1 MNKFLQFCSDLT
13 IHTNLKPLIHISPAS
28 GYRARSEF
36 GFKNGA
42 YTKIDDGKKVY
53 MNTSNIPHSSI
64 QKVMNELLILINTS
78 EKVKKKLFQVNFRT
92 SGIKVLASL
101 IYHRQLD
108 EEWRA
113 EALKIQNALSDVSI
127 IGRSKK
133 AKVLVGDED
142 LEITYEINGSSFKIL
157 QNDLVFFQPNIYLY
171 PIMMTFI
178 TSHIRNPKDLLE
190 LYCGCG
196 SFTLTL
202 TSHFNKILATENN
215 RHSIRLLKESIKLN
229 NMTNIEIAR
238 LSDDETASALSKERP
253 FRRLEHID
261 LDSYDFS
268 HILVDPPRAGLSEE
282 TITLSKGYENMIYI
296 SCNPETFI
304 RDLEKL
310 NREIKSIAVFDQF
323 ANTQHL
329 EVIAFLKTK

>member
-1 MNKFLQFCSDLT
+1 MNKLSQFCTDLSR
-13 IHTNLKPLIHISPAS
+13 HTDLKPLIHVSPAS

-36 GFKNGA
+36 GFSKDA
-42 YTKIDDGKKVY
+42 YTMIEDAKKVY
-53 MNTSNIPHSSI
+53 MKTSNIPHSSI
-64 QKVMNELLILINTS
+64 QKIMSELIALINSS
-78 EKVKKKLFQVNFRT
+78 EIVKKKLFQVNFRT
-92 SGIKVLASL
+92 SGSKVLVSL
-101 IYHRQLD
+101 IYHRPLD
-108 EEWRA
+108 ENWKA
-113 EALKIQNALSDVSI
+113 EALKIQNALGHVSI

-133 AKVLVGDED
+133 AKVLIGDEV

-171 PIMMTFI
+171 PLMMEFI
-178 TSHIRNPKDLLE
+178 TGRLESPKDLLE

-196 SFTLTL
+196 GFTLTL
-202 TSHFNKILATENN
+202 ASRFNKIFATENN
-215 RHSIRLLKESIKLN
+215 RHSIRLLKESIELN
-229 NMTNIEIAR
+229 GISNIEIAR

-282 TITLSKGYENMIYI
+282 TISISKGFKNMIYI

-310 NREIKSIAVFDQF
+310 NREIKSIAMFDQF

-329 EVIAFLKTK
+329 EVIAFLE

>member
-1 MNKFLQFCSDLT
+1 MNKFSQFCSDLSK
-13 IHTNLKPLIHISPAS
+13 HTDLKPLIHASPAS

-36 GFKNGA
+36 GFSKDA
-42 YTKIDDGKKVY
+42 YTMIEDGKKVY
-53 MNTSNIPHSSI
+53 MNTSNIPHFSI
-64 QKVMNELLILINTS
+64 QKVMSELLALINAN
-78 EKVKKKLFQVNFRT
+78 EIVKKKLFQVNFRT
-92 SGIKVLASL
+92 SGIKVLVSL
-101 IYHRQLD
+101 IYHRPLD
-108 EEWRA
+108 EDWKA

-171 PIMMTFI
+171 PLMMEFI
-178 TSHIRNPKDLLE
+178 TGRLESPKDLLE

-196 SFTLTL
+196 GFTLTL
-202 TSHFNKILATENN
+202 ASRFNKIFATENN
-215 RHSIRLLKESIKLN
+215 RHSIRLLKESIELN
-229 NMTNIEIAR
+229 GMSNIEIAR

-268 HILVDPPRAGLSEE
+268 HILVDPPRAGLSDE
-282 TITLSKGYENMIYI
+282 TISLSKGFENMIYI

-329 EVIAFLKTK
+329 EVIAFLK

>member
-1 MNKFLQFCSDLT
+1 MNKFLQFSSDLT

-64 QKVMNELLILINTS
+64 QKVMNELLILINS
-78 EKVKKKLFQVNFRT
+78 NKKVKEKLFQVNFRT
-92 SGIKVLASL
+92 SGTKVLASL
-101 IYHRQLD
+101 IYHKQLD
-108 EEWRA
+108 EEWKN
-113 EALKIQNALSDVSI
+113 EALIIQNSLSNVSI

-133 AKVLVGDED
+133 TKVLIGNEN
-142 LEITYEINGSSFKIL
+142 LEITYKINELSFKIL

-171 PIMMTFI
+171 PLMISFI
-178 TSHIRNPKDLLE
+178 TDHIQKPKDLLE

-196 SFTLTL
+196 SFTLIL
-202 TSHFNKILATENN
+202 ASRFNKIFATENN

-229 NMTNIEIAR
+229 NITNIEIAR
-238 LSDDETASALSKERP
+238 LSDNETASALANERP
-253 FRRLEHID
+253 FRRLENIE
-261 LDSYDFS
+261 LESYDFS
-268 HILVDPPRAGLSEE
+268 HILVDPPRAGLSDKA
-282 TITLSKGYENMIYI
+282 INLSKQFKNMIYI

-310 NREIKSIAVFDQF
+310 NRKIKSIAIFDQF
-323 ANTQHL
+323 ANTRHL
-329 EVIAFLKTK
+329 EVIAILE

>member
-1 MNKFLQFCSDLT
+1 MD
-13 IHTNLKPLIHISPAS
+13 
-28 GYRARSEF
+28 
-36 GFKNGA
+36 
-42 YTKIDDGKKVY
+42 
-53 MNTSNIPHSSI
+53 TSNIPHSSI
-64 QKVMNELLILINTS
+64 QTVMSELLALINTS
-78 EKVKKKLFQVNFRT
+78 EIVKKKLFQVNFRT
-92 SGIKVLASL
+92 SGSKVLASL
-101 IYHRQLD
+101 IYHRPLD
-108 EEWRA
+108 EDWKA
-113 EALKIQNALSDVSI
+113 EAFKIQSALSDVSI

-171 PIMMTFI
+171 PLMMEFI
-178 TSHIRNPKDLLE
+178 TDRLESPKDLLE

-196 SFTLTL
+196 GFTLTL
-202 TSHFNKILATENN
+202 TSRFNKIFATENN
-215 RHSIRLLKESIKLN
+215 RHSIRLLKESIELN
-229 NMTNIEIAR
+229 GISNIEIAR
-238 LSDDETASALSKERP
+238 LSDDETALALSKERP
-253 FRRLEHID
+253 FRRLELID

-282 TITLSKGYENMIYI
+282 TISLSKEFENMIYI

-304 RDLEKL
+304 RDLEIL

-329 EVIAFLKTK
+329 EVIAFLK

>member
-1 MNKFLQFCSDLT
+1 MNKFSQFCADLSK
-13 IHTNLKPLIHISPAS
+13 HTDLKPLIHASPAS

-36 GFKNGA
+36 GFSKDA
-42 YTKIDDGKKVY
+42 FTMIEDGKKVY
-53 MNTSNIPHSSI
+53 MDTSNIPHSSI
-64 QKVMNELLILINTS
+64 QKVMSELLALIHANEIVT
-78 EKVKKKLFQVNFRT
+78 KKLFQVNFRT
-92 SGIKVLASL
+92 SGSKVLASL
-101 IYHRQLD
+101 IYHRSLD
-108 EEWRA
+108 ENWKA

-171 PIMMTFI
+171 PLMMEFI
-178 TSHIRNPKDLLE
+178 TGHLQSPKDLLE

-196 SFTLTL
+196 GFTLTL
-202 TSHFNKILATENN
+202 ASRFNKIFATENN
-215 RHSIRLLKESIKLN
+215 RHSIRLLKESIELN
-229 NMTNIEIAR
+229 GISNIEIAR
-238 LSDDETASALSKERP
+238 LSDDETASALSKERL

-282 TITLSKGYENMIYI
+282 TISLSKGFENMIYI

-310 NREIKSIAVFDQF
+310 NREIKTIAVFDQF

-329 EVIAFLKTK
+329 EVIAFLK